1 MMKKPRAAASLVI
14 SANDTLSGLTIYR
27 TAAAGWTTVLAEALV
42 IPSQEEAEAL
52 LPQVTRES
60 ATTAVDPYLVE
71 VTHEN
76 GRLVPVRYRE
86 RIRLDGP
93 TVPALTER
101 PDLTHADAA

>member
-27 TAAAGWTTVLAEALV
+27 TAAGGWSTVLADALV
-42 IPSQEEAEAL
+42 VPSQAEAEAL
-52 LPQVTRES
+52 LPQVVRDS

-71 VTHEN
+71 VTQED
-76 GRLVPVRYRE
+76 GRIVPVRYRE
-86 RIRLDGP
+86 RIRLEGP

-101 PDLTHADAA
+101 PDLTGAARA